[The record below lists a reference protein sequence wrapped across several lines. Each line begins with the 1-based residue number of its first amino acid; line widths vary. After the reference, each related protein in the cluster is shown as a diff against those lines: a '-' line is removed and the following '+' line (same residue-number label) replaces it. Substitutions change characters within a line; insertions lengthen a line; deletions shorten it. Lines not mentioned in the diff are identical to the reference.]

1 MNEEIENYGRDIISY
16 MLETCFIKK
25 HEISR
30 CILSHHEE
38 LSLGDKR
45 LT

>member
-1 MNEEIENYGRDIISY
+1 METYGPDIIFY
-16 MLETCFIKK
+16 ILETFFIKK

-30 CILSHHEE
+30 CVLSRHKE

-45 LT
+45 LTY